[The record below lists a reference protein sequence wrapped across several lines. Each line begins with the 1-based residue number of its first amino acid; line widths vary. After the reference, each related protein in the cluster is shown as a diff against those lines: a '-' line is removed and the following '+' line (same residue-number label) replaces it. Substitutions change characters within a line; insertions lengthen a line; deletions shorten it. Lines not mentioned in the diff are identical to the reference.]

1 MSERRTT
8 TVHLTNSVEETLV
21 LGERLAAGWPPGTVI
36 ALTGDLGSGKTVL
49 TKGIARGL
57 GVTEAITSPTFTLI
71 GEHPA
76 REGRMFYHVDLYRLD
91 RPQQAVEIG
100 IEEKLSPDD
109 WTVIEWA
116 ERLGDVLPP
125 DAVRIHIEIVG
136 ENERRI
142 SVREMPSA
150 KCGMRNRGT

>member
-8 TVHLTNSVEETLV
+8 SIHSTNSVEETLA
-21 LGERLAAGWPPGTVI
+21 LGERLAAVWPPGTVI
-36 ALTGDLGSGKTVL
+36 ALTGELGSGKTVL

-57 GVTEAITSPTFTLI
+57 GVSEAITSPTFTLI

-76 REGRMFYHVDLYRLD
+76 RDGRKLYHVDLYRLD

-100 IEEKLSPDD
+100 IEEELSPDG

-125 DAVRIHIEIVG
+125 EAVRINIEIVS
-136 ENERRI
+136 ESERRI
-142 SVREMPSA
+142 SVTEVGSQRSEV
-150 KCGMRNRGT
+150 RGS